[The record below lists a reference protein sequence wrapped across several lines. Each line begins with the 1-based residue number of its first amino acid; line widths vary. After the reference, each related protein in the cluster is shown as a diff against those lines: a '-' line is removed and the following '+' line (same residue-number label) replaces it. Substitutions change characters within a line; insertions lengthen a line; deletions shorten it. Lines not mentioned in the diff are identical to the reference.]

1 MWKNEIK
8 WDILEKRKLLHTTY
22 TGTKSR
28 HVQKGK
34 MYYNIKQLEKE
45 LLFSLL
51 SDEELDERV
60 CRQEQVPLS
69 DISFLSS

>member
-1 MWKNEIK
+1 MKNEIK
-8 WDILEKRKLLHTTY
+8 LDILEKLKLLHTTY
-22 TGTKSR
+22 AGTKSR
-28 HVQKGK
+28 HVEKGK
-34 MYYNIKQLEKE
+34 MCYNIMQLEKE

-60 CRQEQVPLS
+60 CQQEQVPLS